1 MPHEAAGGPL
11 GTAHYLYKP
20 HNRWLCGTVRLR
32 HLNWP
37 SITFGAALGLT
48 TNLVLFGLA
57 LGLGRNVLTQV
68 AIQMVGF
75 FVAGSFAG
83 RFALVEP
90 RLSGGFAALILFFLV
105 VVVTVS
111 GETFNLPGLIV
122 LGTAAALLGP
132 AGGAIAYNRT
142 KL

>member
-1 MPHEAAGGPL
+1 M
-11 GTAHYLYKP
+11 T
-20 HNRWLCGTVRLR
+20 LR

-37 SITFGAALGLT
+37 SITFGAALGLA

-57 LGLGRNVLTQV
+57 LGAGRNVLTQV
-68 AIQMVGF
+68 VIQMIGF
-75 FVAGSFAG
+75 FVAGYFAG

-132 AGGAIAYNRT
+132 AGAAVAFNRT
-142 KL
+142 KP

>member
-1 MPHEAAGGPL
+1 
-11 GTAHYLYKP
+11 
-20 HNRWLCGTVRLR
+20 VSLR

-37 SITFGAALGLT
+37 SIAFGAALGLAA
-48 TNLVLFGLA
+48 NLVLFGLA
-57 LGLGRNVLTQV
+57 LGVGRNVLTQV
-68 AIQMVGF
+68 VIQMVGF
-75 FVAGSFAG
+75 FVAGYFAG

-132 AGGAIAYNRT
+132 AGGAIAYNRA
-142 KL
+142 KS